1 MTDHA
6 QQFFISYAGTDRA
19 WAEWVGWHLEQAGHR
34 VILDVWDWRT
44 GDNLVQRMDEALE
57 RADAVI
63 ALFSTSYFEDER
75 WTTEEWTAAVA
86 HRDRLIPLAL
96 EPLTTSDLPRV
107 LAAKLRKNLHGLD
120 ESAALTALREA
131 VNCPGTRLSA
141 PPSTKLRAPLLRP
154 RRCLVRWPG
163 GGS

>member
-75 WTTEEWTAAVA
+75 LSAYKRTC
-86 HRDRLIPLAL
+86 
-96 EPLTTSDLPRV
+96 TTSY
-107 LAAKLRKNLHGLD
+107 G
-120 ESAALTALREA
+120 
-131 VNCPGTRLSA
+131 
-141 PPSTKLRAPLLRP
+141 
-154 RRCLVRWPG
+154 
-163 GGS
+163 